1 MAGSTFEFT
10 AQSLEML
17 KEQIR
22 AVALQKAV
30 EEKVV
35 ARPEDAVVR
44 ELLPTDLGAPEDAW
58 VQTLNTAG
66 YNTIYNVDLDDKK
79 VVTIY
84 GVIVPNDTIATAL
97 KFNLGNSKVIDIWQI
112 EKAKYLKNPVLLADK
127 PIYYSKSASI
137 KIEAFVP
144 SETTAEAT
152 FPVTD
157 RIILLG
163 VVVEPKGKTI
173 SPDEQ

>member
-44 ELLPTDLGAPEDAW
+44 ELLPTDLGASEDAW
-58 VQTLNTAG
+58 EQTLNTAGG

-84 GVIVPNDTIATAL
+84 GVIVPNDTNATAL

-112 EKAKYLKNPVLLADK
+112 EKAKYLENPVLLADN

-137 KIEAFVP
+137 KIEAFAPSGTTVP
-144 SETTAEAT
+144 AT
-152 FPVTD
+152 D
-157 RIILLG
+157 KIILLG